1 MAPPSK
7 TNSGPSS
14 HDRVVILDCGS
25 QFGKVIDRKCR
36 ELKVESVVMPLETT
50 SAYNIKASEVK

>member
-1 MAPPSK
+1 MAPASK
-7 TNSGPSS
+7 TNSGSS
-14 HDRVVILDCGS
+14 HDRVAILDCGS